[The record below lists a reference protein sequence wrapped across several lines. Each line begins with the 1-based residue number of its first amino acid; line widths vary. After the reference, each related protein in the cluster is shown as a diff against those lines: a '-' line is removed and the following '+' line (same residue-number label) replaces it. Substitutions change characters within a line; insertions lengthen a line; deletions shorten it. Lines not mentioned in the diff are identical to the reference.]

1 MLVGVVV
8 AVHPLVRTCVPFVP
22 LLASCGRLC
31 RKLRG
36 PSVRCDAVQHL
47 LCKPAFRHARC
58 ECDPHLLALTVSTCP
73 MHVYSVVVSCRAGN
87 GASVC
92 VCVCVVCCTA
102 GLWVAMCS
110 ASFCGRLSATWGG
123 SNVCFNFWSM
133 LLIDAA
139 DVSCLHA
146 WFF

>member
-1 MLVGVVV
+1 MESCWLWFNVQCHAQLLVGVVV

-87 GASVC
+87 GAA
-92 VCVCVVCCTA
+92 VCVCVVRLLHCWIV
-102 GLWVAMCS
+102 GRNVLGIILWSIERDM
-110 ASFCGRLSATWGG
+110 GRK
-123 SNVCFNFWSM
+123 
-133 LLIDAA
+133 
-139 DVSCLHA
+139 
-146 WFF
+146 